1 MRAAAL
7 WLAIWL
13 ALAAILTLPLGV
25 HAAPPHRPA
34 SLIVQGTGSF
44 VLYRIYASPCLPETE
59 QAIGVTDSSF
69 FRRALVVYSDKAVEA
84 CWHTDLSDGKVTI
97 FTATGNRHDI
107 PMQSFR
113 PERKA

>member
-7 WLAIWL
+7 WLAIAL
-13 ALAAILTLPLGV
+13 ALAAILSVPLGV
-25 HAAPPHRPA
+25 HAAPPHQPA

-44 VLYRIYASPCLPETE
+44 VLYRIYAAPCLPETE
-59 QAIGVTDSSF
+59 KAIGVTDSSF
-69 FRRALVVYSDKAVEA
+69 FRRALVVYSDKSIEA
-84 CWHTDLSDGKVTI
+84 CWHTDLTDGNVTI

-107 PMQSFR
+107 PMKLFR